1 MIDISTTIG
10 RTGTRATSS
19 TNKLFLQVIIHIAA
33 WSCFLMLPLI
43 LFPRPKEPGLLSE
56 QVFNLYY
63 VVMNVFYIS
72 FYYFNSGFLIPRLL
86 ERKKYIEYTVIIILL
101 LVFFGML
108 PRLYQ
113 HIAGD
118 LLKIPSAI
126 RQNRP
131 RNTRPPILSPGA
143 ISIFL
148 LVFIF
153 STGMNIVNQ
162 WLRSERR
169 SKQIENEKLSAELSF
184 LKAQINPHFLFNT
197 LNNIYAL
204 AEDRSEQTA
213 PAVMKLSSIMRYVLT
228 EARNDLV
235 ALDKEIQFI
244 SDYIELQK
252 MRSTNKTLVSFVV
265 RGDTA
270 GRYVTPLIF
279 LPFIENAFKYG
290 ISTREMSPI
299 EILLEI
305 NDQFIRFRVRNN
317 KHINTSARIADN
329 TGIGIQNTRRRL
341 ELLFP
346 NRYALDIADERL
358 SYMVNLKLNI

>member
-1 MIDISTTIG
+1 MIDISTTIN
-10 RTGTRATSS
+10 RSATRATSS
-19 TNKLFLQVIIHIAA
+19 ANKLFLQVIIHIAA

-72 FYYFNSGFLIPRLL
+72 FYYFNSGLLIPGLL
-86 ERKKYIEYTVIIILL
+86 EKKKYAQYTVIIILL

-113 HIAGD
+113 HVAGD

-126 RQNRP
+126 RLNRP

-265 RGDTA
+265 QGETT

-305 NDQFIRFRVRNN
+305 NEQFIHFRVRNN
-317 KHINTSARIADN
+317 KHINTSVRIADN
-329 TGIGIQNTRRRL
+329 TGIGIQNTKRRL

-346 NRYALDIADERL
+346 NRYTLDIADERL
-358 SYMVNLKLNI
+358 SYMVNLKLSI

>member
-1 MIDISTTIG
+1 LSTTID
-10 RTGTRATSS
+10 RVTLRPAAS
-19 TNKLFLQVIIHIAA
+19 TNKIFIQVIIHVAA
-33 WSCFLMLPLI
+33 WGCFLMLPLI

-86 ERKKYIEYTVIIILL
+86 EKKKYIEYTIIIILL
-101 LVFFGML
+101 LIFFGML

-113 HIAGD
+113 HVAGD
-118 LLKIPSAI
+118 ILKIQSAI

-169 SKQIENEKLSAELSF
+169 SKQIENEKLNAELSF

-235 ALDKEIQFI
+235 SLDKEIQFI

-252 MRSTNKTLVSFVV
+252 MRSSNKTLVSFVV
-265 RGDTA
+265 KGDTA
-270 GRYVTPLIF
+270 GRQVSPLIF
-279 LPFIENAFKYG
+279 LPFVENAFKYG
-290 ISTREMSPI
+290 ISAREISPI
-299 EILLEI
+299 EILLEV
-305 NDQFIRFRVRNN
+305 NDQFIQFKARNI
-317 KHINTSARIADN
+317 KHINTSVRIDN

-346 NRYALDIADERL
+346 NRYTLDIADERL
-358 SYMVNLKLNI
+358 SYMVNLKLNV